1 MQKALALNEME
12 RSEIEVAWL
21 VQRQDSHAKGA
32 SPQRDGHG
40 LFKGKIAMRKAL
52 ALNEMERSEIEVAW
66 LVQSQDSHAKAP
78 ALNEMERS
86 ESGGGLQPGCH
97 RCTRHHGQ
105 TSHGCYKG
113 FCGHKSFLKNRVA
126 PQDGMA
132 CSKPKWPCKS
142 ASPQRDGVLTRIPPQ
157 VLAGYRLENN

>member
-1 MQKALALNEME
+1 M
-12 RSEIEVAWL
+12 
-21 VQRQDSHAKGA
+21 
-32 SPQRDGHG
+32 
-40 LFKGKIAMRKAL
+40 FKGKIAMQKAP

-66 LVQSQDSHAKAP
+66 LVQSQDSHAKAPARNEVAWLVQSQNGHAKAP

>member
-1 MQKALALNEME
+1 MFKAKMAMQK
-12 RSEIEVAWL
+12 RQPSTRWSE
-21 VQRQDSHAKGA
+21 AK
-32 SPQRDGHG
+32 SRWHG
-40 LFKGKIAMRKAL
+40 LFKAKIAMQKRQPATRWHGLFKAKM
-52 ALNEMERSEIEVAW
+52 AM
-66 LVQSQDSHAKAP
+66 QKAP
-78 ALNEMERS
+78 ARNEMERS

-105 TSHGCYKG
+105 ISHGCYKG

-132 CSKPKWPCKS
+132 CSKPKWTCKS
-142 ASPQRDGVLTRIPPQ
+142 ASPQRDGVLTRIPLQ

>member
-1 MQKALALNEME
+1 MFKGKIAMQKALALNEME

-21 VQRQDSHAKGA
+21 VQSQNGHAKA
-32 SPQRDGHG
+32 PAR
-40 LFKGKIAMRKAL
+40 
-52 ALNEMERSEIEVAW
+52 NEVAW
-66 LVQSQDSHAKAP
+66 LVQSQNGHAKVP

-132 CSKPKWPCKS
+132 CSKP
-142 ASPQRDGVLTRIPPQ
+142 R
-157 VLAGYRLENN
+157 